1 MHSMPRALGHIQG
14 ERLGTGESI
23 RQLATFMKIC
33 VFFIYLEMVKSTK
46 LTHVGGSCQQQW
58 GSHYYMILRI
68 FLIDGLYSVI
78 WYVDIMQQLCTSK
91 YCNLLHISQND

>member
-23 RQLATFMKIC
+23 RKLATFIKIC
-33 VFFIYLEMVKSTK
+33 GFFFVYLEMVKPTK
-46 LTHVGGSCQQQW
+46 FTHLWALSATVV
-58 GSHYYMILRI
+58 SHYYIILKI

-78 WYVDIMQQLCTSK
+78 WYVDIMQQLICVTVYIK
-91 YCNLLHISQND
+91 RM